1 MFFLPLSFCIS
12 FCISTR
18 SSFWLLATL
27 TTSPA
32 AVVATGD
39 VVSSSLADSEIF
51 PLFRPSISSRERVS
65 SDTTG
70 REREDDDDD
79 DDDEADESAAVQD
92 AADAEISSRALEREG
107 NAD

>member
-1 MFFLPLSFCIS
+1 
-12 FCISTR
+12 
-18 SSFWLLATL
+18 LATL

-39 VVSSSLADSEIF
+39 VDSSSLADSEIF
-51 PLFRPSISSRERVS
+51 PFFRPSISSRERVS